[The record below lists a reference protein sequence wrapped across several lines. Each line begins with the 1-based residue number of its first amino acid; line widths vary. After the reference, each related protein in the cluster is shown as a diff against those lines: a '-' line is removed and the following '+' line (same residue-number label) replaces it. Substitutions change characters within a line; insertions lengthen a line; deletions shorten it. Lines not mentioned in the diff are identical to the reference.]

1 MDCNYFKILYSHFN
15 EKEVIFNIEYDIVLC
30 TPLFYV
36 SMYLCI
42 FYLLVWLFLS
52 LKFVNIKDD
61 ITSSLI
67 IRNPKT
73 LNTDTTYIKHCKAL
87 CFQKP
92 VKKFFDNPRPVVAY
106 WQMYPKVVRAGIIV
120 IHPIGFCD

>member
-42 FYLLVWLFLS
+42 YVSMYLLSFS
-52 LKFVNIKDD
+52 LVVSF
-61 ITSSLI
+61 
-67 IRNPKT
+67 PK
-73 LNTDTTYIKHCKAL
+73 ICEH
-87 CFQKP
+87 QRRHHVKP
-92 VKKFFDNPRPVVAY
+92 D
-106 WQMYPKVVRAGIIV
+106 
-120 IHPIGFCD
+120 H